1 MSDSV
6 EQILAA
12 IAALPEKEHS
22 QLLERLAREAEIPPA
37 VQGIVPLP
45 AIAGALE
52 GRPDYTIIF
61 EGDSKGDPGPGYGSY
76 ALVRE
81 RDGKRRLV
89 QLDFGR
95 RMTKNEAEYET
106 LIAGLQGL
114 IERIESAR
122 KSPGDITLEVHGDS
136 ALVINQ
142 VQGTEQP
149 QDNRTRLLRDRV
161 RTLLALLKAHR
172 LVHQN
177 REESGRILGL

>member
-1 MSDSV
+1 MNDSIK
-6 EQILAA
+6 QILAA
-12 IAALPEKEHS
+12 ISDLPKKEHS
-22 QLLERLAREAEIPPA
+22 QLIERLARETELPPTL
-37 VQGIVPLP
+37 QGIMPLP
-45 AIAGALE
+45 AIVGTLE

-61 EGDSKGDPGPGYGSY
+61 EGDSKGDPGPGYGNY
-76 ALVRE
+76 TLVRE
-81 RDGKRRLV
+81 RDDKRRHV

-114 IERIESAR
+114 IERIELAKR
-122 KSPGDITLEVHGDS
+122 SPGDITLEIRGDS

-142 VQGTEQP
+142 VQDTEQP

-172 LVHQN
+172 LMHQN